1 MVAVVVAVVVVV
13 VVVLVVVTAPSS
25 SSSEVWCFIG
35 KDFQMKIQKLAMASM
50 KGNNPPSAAEKMM
63 RHYRLA
69 MDLLCRQLREGAML
83 EEEDSEEA

>member
-13 VVVLVVVTAPSS
+13 VVLVVVTAPSSS

>member
-1 MVAVVVAVVVVV
+1 MVAVVVAVAVVV
-13 VVVLVVVTAPSS
+13 VVVLVVVTAPS